1 MRKMHQSILI
11 LMAALAVFIYII
23 IPRFVYALKDECTY
37 YRIGLSIFAIVIL
50 FLITENLK
58 VKKIAQDLKASREK
72 YLIATKNADFTF
84 WELDIVNRRIIC
96 SNQSGCQH
104 GMREIFENVPQ
115 SLIEAGYVTL
125 ESLDQFLQMY
135 EKVYAGEPVVV
146 GEFWMKIPQ
155 SSQKRLMRV
164 TYTTLYD
171 KFGKP
176 AKAVGTCKDIT
187 IEKDIEKKYKEEIYY
202 HTCVDKD
209 VIGSFHFNLTKNWCG
224 DGHSDIPQVLDLQS
238 SGTVDGF
245 FEKEYEMNVDL
256 EIVSEYK
263 KRFTRKN
270 LLNCFYEGTS
280 QLTFDHKVIIE
291 GKVIWITTVIH
302 MIQNPDTG
310 DIEGFIY
317 SRNINNLKMNEQIM
331 RIVIGLDYDLITV
344 IDRRHNTYILYQTNQ
359 DIILPLGVN
368 HNYEKE
374 VYHYAAQFVYEEDR
388 EQYIHDT
395 SLMEIT
401 KQLERSKYFI
411 IYYRVMESNDRIRWK
426 KSYYVYM
433 DAMDQV
439 IIGTRVDITE
449 IFEREERKNDLLK
462 NALAAAEQANKA
474 KSVFLSSMS
483 HDIRTPMNAIIG
495 MTKLAKMDI
504 DNKEKVLN
512 HLNIIDSSGKHLL
525 SIIND
530 ILDMSRIESGKLIFA
545 EEEFDLRALIEDIA
559 SMNWALIDEKK
570 QSFETRFIHLQHQ
583 LIKGDELKLKQ
594 IIINLLS
601 NANKFTP
608 DKGHILLTL
617 EEIKST
623 KEEYAYFRCSVE
635 DNGIGIPKE
644 MQEAIFN
651 PFVRDG
657 IGAIN
662 KVEGTGLGLSIV
674 KSMVEARGGRIWVE
688 SEVGKGSKFIFE
700 FAGTIMD
707 KSDILAE
714 DKVEKKINT
723 NINCSGVKIL
733 LVEDNEIN
741 VMVATQLFEKLGASV
756 ETAANGSIGFD
767 KFVSSKNGYYD
778 IVFMDVQMPVM
789 NGYEATKAIRESKH
803 EQAKI
808 IPIVAMTAD
817 VFAEDIA
824 RARECGMN
832 AHLAKPFEMSQF
844 CELLNNLIV
853 GNDI

>member
-1 MRKMHQSILI
+1 
-11 LMAALAVFIYII
+11 
-23 IPRFVYALKDECTY
+23 
-37 YRIGLSIFAIVIL
+37 
-50 FLITENLK
+50 
-58 VKKIAQDLKASREK
+58 
-72 YLIATKNADFTF
+72 
-84 WELDIVNRRIIC
+84 
-96 SNQSGCQH
+96 
-104 GMREIFENVPQ
+104 
-115 SLIEAGYVTL
+115 
-125 ESLDQFLQMY
+125 
-135 EKVYAGEPVVV
+135 
-146 GEFWMKIPQ
+146 
-155 SSQKRLMRV
+155 
-164 TYTTLYD
+164 
-171 KFGKP
+171 
-176 AKAVGTCKDIT
+176 
-187 IEKDIEKKYKEEIYY
+187 
-202 HTCVDKD
+202 
-209 VIGSFHFNLTKNWCG
+209 
-224 DGHSDIPQVLDLQS
+224 
-238 SGTVDGF
+238 
-245 FEKEYEMNVDL
+245 
-256 EIVSEYK
+256 
-263 KRFTRKN
+263 
-270 LLNCFYEGTS
+270 
-280 QLTFDHKVIIE
+280 
-291 GKVIWITTVIH
+291 
-302 MIQNPDTG
+302 
-310 DIEGFIY
+310 
-317 SRNINNLKMNEQIM
+317 
-331 RIVIGLDYDLITV
+331 
-344 IDRRHNTYILYQTNQ
+344 
-359 DIILPLGVN
+359 
-368 HNYEKE
+368 
-374 VYHYAAQFVYEEDR
+374 
-388 EQYIHDT
+388 
-395 SLMEIT
+395 MEIT

-559 SMNWALIDEKK
+559 SMNRALIDEKK